1 MTLLLLVSLLGAV
14 AVSVLF
20 YWASQSHR
28 LHRPRDLHV
37 ATPPSEYE
45 YGDSSPTWAC
55 THVRPQLER
64 YLAGLP
70 PGSRVLD
77 LGCGNGAML
86 GSFLGKGWQ
95 LVGVE
100 ISNSGIEQARKRW
113 PDIRFEVGDAT
124 QELSDDLGQFDAI
137 INTEVI
143 EHVFLP
149 RHLVRNCFRFLKPG
163 GILVIS
169 TPYHGYLRNLAIAV
183 TNHTDTHF
191 NPLFD
196 YGHIKFWSVDTL
208 SKLLW
213 EAGFEDL
220 EYTGGAG
227 RVRVPCLWTGFV
239 MSARKPVGQ

>member
-1 MTLLLLVSLLGAV
+1 MTLLLPLSLFGAA
-14 AVSVLF
+14 AVSAFL

-28 LHRPRDLHV
+28 LHRPRDLRFT
-37 ATPPSEYE
+37 TPPREYE
-45 YGDSSPTWAC
+45 YEDSSPTWAC
-55 THVRPQLER
+55 TYVRPLLER
-64 YLAGLP
+64 YLRALP

-86 GSFLGKGWQ
+86 GSFYGRGYQ
-95 LVGVE
+95 LVGVDV
-100 ISNSGIEQARKRW
+100 SNSGIKQARERW
-113 PDIRFEVGDAT
+113 PDIRFEVRDVT
-124 QELSDDLGQFDAI
+124 QELSDLGQFDAI

-149 RHLVRNCFRFLKPG
+149 RDLVRNCFHLLKPG
-163 GILVIS
+163 GILVLS

-213 EAGFEDL
+213 QAGFEDL
-220 EYTGGAG
+220 EYIGGAG
-227 RVRVPCLWTGFV
+227 RIRVPYLWTGFV
-239 MSARKPVGQ
+239 TFARKSVER

>member
-1 MTLLLLVSLLGAV
+1 MILLLILSLVSAA
-14 AVSVLF
+14 AVSGLL

-28 LHRPRDLHV
+28 LHRPKDLHR
-37 ATPPSEYE
+37 TTLPRE
-45 YGDSSPTWAC
+45 YGYEDSAPTWAC
-55 THVRPQLER
+55 TYVRPQLER
-64 YLAGLP
+64 WLGGLP

-86 GSFLGKGWQ
+86 GSFSGRGWQ

-100 ISNSGIEQARKRW
+100 VSNSGIEQARKRW
-113 PDIRFEVGDAT
+113 PDIRFLEGDAT
-124 QELSDDLGQFDAI
+124 QELSDLGQFDAI

-149 RHLVRNCFRFLKPG
+149 RPLVRNCFRLLKPG

-213 EAGFEDL
+213 EAGFDDL
-220 EYTGGAG
+220 EYIGGAG
-227 RVRVPCLWTGFV
+227 RVRVPWLWTGFV
-239 MSARKPVGQ
+239 TCARKSVGQ